1 MKDKLRIV
9 FVPFV
14 PALAGQRAG
23 YTFLNRLLS
32 VRLGIFNPK
41 RQTKSVLRA
50 TVVFIGINLLV
61 GIVTG
66 IDNAAHIGGL
76 LCGFLFGFAFL
87 ASCKGKMIKTKPNYI
102 IYYETESFIYLVK

>member
-1 MKDKLRIV
+1 MLTQKLAQMKDKLRIV

-41 RQTKSVLRA
+41 RQTKSVLRE
-50 TVVFIGINLLV
+50 TVVFIGINLLA
-61 GIVTG
+61 GIVSG
-66 IDNAAHIGGL
+66 IDNAAHTGGL
-76 LCGFLFGFAFL
+76 LCGFLLGFAFL
-87 ASCKGKMIKTKPNYI
+87 ASCKGKMIKTEYKH
-102 IYYETESFIYLVK
+102 